1 MPHETTPHFVR
12 RTFLTG
18 LLILI
23 PLFVTYVLI
32 AFLFHLL
39 TNASAPVMHGVFR
52 LLGLDRSAWN
62 PLVPLMN
69 LLLSLAVIFLLG
81 LIGTNILGRRL
92 LHMVDALMLRLPLV
106 RRVYG
111 AVKQVVDTFQG
122 PHRSFP
128 RVVLIEYPRKGLWT
142 MGLVA
147 AERGDTLHLPPSPS
161 VLTVY
166 IPTTPNPTS
175 GLLVMVAAEEVMDVE
190 YSIEEALTFVVSF
203 GIVGKP
209 LQRSSSSPARPPRP
223 RPPTPPQPTDLGGT
237 P

>member
-1 MPHETTPHFVR
+1 MPHDTTPHFVR

-32 AFLFHLL
+32 AFLFHLF
-39 TNASAPVMHGVFR
+39 TTASAPVLHGVFR
-52 LLGLDRSAWN
+52 LLGLDRYTWD

-92 LHMVDALMLRLPLV
+92 LHMVDALILRLPLV
-106 RRVYG
+106 KRVYG

-128 RVVLIEYPRKGLWT
+128 RVVLIEYQ
-142 MGLVA
+142 
-147 AERGDTLHLPPSPS
+147 
-161 VLTVY
+161 
-166 IPTTPNPTS
+166 
-175 GLLVMVAAEEVMDVE
+175 
-190 YSIEEALTFVVSF
+190 EADNAYRVIGEDEFH
-203 GIVGKP
+203 G
-209 LQRSSSSPARPPRP
+209 R
-223 RPPTPPQPTDLGGT
+223 
-237 P
+237 